1 MPLASSLVPGR
12 DARSRLLDGDM
23 GDIARKSS
31 KRTSHLTKR
40 TKMGEIIDKVKGKVK
55 RAAGFLVG
63 NKPLE
68 AEGRI
73 DSAKGDVKG
82 VVEDLKHS
90 VKDPAK
96 R

>member
-1 MPLASSLVPGR
+1 
-12 DARSRLLDGDM
+12 
-23 GDIARKSS
+23 
-31 KRTSHLTKR
+31 
-40 TKMGEIIDKVKGKVK
+40 MGEIIDKVKGKVK